1 MNLSILKT
9 AIFTA
14 VLALG
19 GGATNWALQNDTVSA
34 AVPAFTVSQ
43 TADEEPA
50 TPAPLGLTA
59 EARAY
64 LVAEMETAFSA
75 AVTEAQ
81 ESGLITAEQ
90 ATQLQARGFQFQRG
104 GGGRPH
110 GGPGGQ
116 LDHILPEGT
125 MLQITA
131 DALGIS
137 VEELQAAHEG
147 GQRLPE
153 LVEELGLDMD
163 TVQANIQTGLQ
174 AAIAQA
180 VTDGTLTQEEADA
193 ILANMALRE
202 IGRDL
207 HHEALATALGLTAEE
222 LQTYHDAGLRL
233 PEIVAEL
240 GLDMD
245 TVREAITTAWDEAV
259 AQAVADGRI
268 TAEQA
273 EQLRQPH
280 GGQGQPGRPGG
291 HGGHGNGNGG
301 RGMGNGTGTNAPGFT
316 PATTTNG

>member
-1 MNLSILKT
+1 MQS
-9 AIFTA
+9 
-14 VLALG
+14 
-19 GGATNWALQNDTVSA
+19 DTVSA

-43 TADEEPA
+43 TADEETTA
-50 TPAPLGLTA
+50 TGSLGLTA

-104 GGGRPH
+104 GGRPH
-110 GGPGGQ
+110 GGPAGHLGQ
-116 LDHILPEGT
+116 ILPEGT

-137 VEELQAAHEG
+137 VEELQTAHEG

-153 LVEELGLDMD
+153 LVEELGLEME

-193 ILANMALRE
+193 ILVNMALRE

-222 LQTYHDAGLRL
+222 LQAYHDAGLRL
-233 PEIVAEL
+233 PEIVDEL

-273 EQLRQPH
+273 EQLRQPR

-291 HGGHGNGNGG
+291 HGGHGNGG
-301 RGMGNGTGTNAPGFT
+301 RGMGNGTGTNAPRFT
-316 PATTTNG
+316 PAATTNG

>member
-9 AIFTA
+9 VLFTA

-19 GGATNWALQNDTVSA
+19 GGATNWVMQSDTVAA
-34 AVPAFTVSQ
+34 AVPAITISQ
-43 TADEEPA
+43 TADEETA
-50 TPAPLGLTA
+50 TTGSLGLTA

-64 LVAEMETAFSA
+64 LVAEMETAFSSA
-75 AVTEAQ
+75 ITEAQ

-90 ATQLQARGFQFQRG
+90 ATQLQARGFQFQH
-104 GGGRPH
+104 GGRPH
-110 GGPGGQ
+110 GGPGGHLGQ
-116 LDHILPEGT
+116 ILPEGT

-137 VEELQAAHEG
+137 VEELQAAHES

-153 LVEELGLDMD
+153 LVEELGLEMD

-207 HHEALATALGLTAEE
+207 HHEALATALSLTAEE
-222 LQTYHDAGLRL
+222 LQAYHDAGLRL
-233 PEIVAEL
+233 PEIVTEL

-273 EQLRQPH
+273 EQLHQPR

-291 HGGHGNGNGG
+291 HGGHGSSG
-301 RGMGNGTGTNAPGFT
+301 RGMGNGTGTNAPSFT
-316 PATTTNG
+316 PAATTNG